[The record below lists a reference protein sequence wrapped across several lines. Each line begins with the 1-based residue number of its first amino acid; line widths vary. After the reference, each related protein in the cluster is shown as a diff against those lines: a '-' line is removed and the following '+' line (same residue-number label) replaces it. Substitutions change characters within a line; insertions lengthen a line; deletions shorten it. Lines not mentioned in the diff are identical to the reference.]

1 MSAEHAAAVTAAG
14 APPDADRIAEWC
26 IDYIANALGIPPDR
40 IRPDDDFDRLG
51 LDSAVTTAMVI
62 DMEAWLGAE
71 IPLSVLFE
79 QATLRDVAA
88 AVSRHVGG

>member
-1 MSAEHAAAVTAAG
+1 MSADPAASAVDAS
-14 APPDADRIAEWC
+14 PDADRIAAWC

-40 IRPDDDFDRLG
+40 IRPDDDFDSLG

-62 DMEAWLGAE
+62 DMESWLGAE

-79 QATLRDVAA
+79 QATLRDVAI
-88 AVSRHVGG
+88 AVARHVG